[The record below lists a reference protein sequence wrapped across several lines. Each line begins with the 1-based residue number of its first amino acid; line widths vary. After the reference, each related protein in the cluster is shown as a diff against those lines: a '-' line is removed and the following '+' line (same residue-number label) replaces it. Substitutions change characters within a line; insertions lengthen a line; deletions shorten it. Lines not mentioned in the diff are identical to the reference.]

1 MQSGHTNFSIAKPIF
16 STHQIAGIRG
26 HAARRCV
33 PCSPPTI
40 AVDPALTRQITPP
53 STLHTLR
60 NILHR
65 AASAV
70 PAVLQSR
77 PRPLRLARSVSSR
90 AFFVAF
96 PLPTCRGVPTLVP
109 HTFTPE
115 IRKKP
120 FSARNLWTLPIS
132 ILTAKQY
139 HASGVRKVLF
149 LRRSLCSSGA
159 ICL

>member
-1 MQSGHTNFSIAKPIF
+1 MQSGPINFSITKPIF
-16 STHQIAGIRG
+16 STHQIEDVRG
-26 HAARRCV
+26 HAAPRCV

-53 STLHTLR
+53 TLHKLI

-77 PRPLRLARSVSSR
+77 PRPLHLARRVSSR

-120 FSARNLWTLPIS
+120 FSARNLWTLPI
-132 ILTAKQY
+132 
-139 HASGVRKVLF
+139 LF
-149 LRRSLCSSGA
+149 SLRSNTTPLA
-159 ICL
+159 

>member
-1 MQSGHTNFSIAKPIF
+1 MQSGHINFSIAKPIF
-16 STHQIAGIRG
+16 SAHQIEGVRG
-26 HAARRCV
+26 GAARRCV
-33 PCSPPTI
+33 PCSPPTN

-53 STLHTLR
+53 ALHKLS

-90 AFFVAF
+90 AIFVAF
-96 PLPTCRGVPTLVP
+96 PLPTCRGVPTFVP

-120 FSARNLWTLPIS
+120 FSVRNLWTLPIS
-132 ILTAKQY
+132 IDISRL
-139 HASGVRKVLF
+139 
-149 LRRSLCSSGA
+149 
-159 ICL
+159 